1 MLPREREMRR
11 QNTERGLPGLENNL
25 LPFFLLYLSFLLQH
39 QPSAHACTSQ
49 AAHSI
54 FPVH

>member
-25 LPFFLLYLSFLLQH
+25 VPFFLLYLSFLLQH

-54 FPVH
+54 LPVH